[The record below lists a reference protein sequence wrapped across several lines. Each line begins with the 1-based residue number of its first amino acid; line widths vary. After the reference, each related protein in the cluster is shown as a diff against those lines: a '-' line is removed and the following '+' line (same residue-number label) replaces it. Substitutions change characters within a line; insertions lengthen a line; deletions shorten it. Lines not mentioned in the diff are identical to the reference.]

1 MHKILNLTITV
12 ISSSILLSSCGNSAA
27 NNDSLEGKKAQLTA
41 LKDQQEKL
49 GKQIT
54 TLEAEIVKADPASAV
69 AEKAKL
75 VTLTKLAPDAF
86 IHYIDLQGNVDA
98 ENNSY
103 ISPRGSGGVVR
114 SVNVKQS
121 DPVRQGQQLLKLDDA
136 IPRQQLATELSKL
149 AHAKKIYQ
157 NPENLWDEKIGAEV
171 DLINAKNDVDQ
182 PENQVKLDQEQLEF
196 TTVTSDIS
204 GAG

>member
-12 ISSSILLSSCGNSAA
+12 ISSYIMLSSCGNSAA
-27 NNDSLEGKKAQLTA
+27 NNDSMEGKKAQLTA

-103 ISPRGSGGVVR
+103 ISPRGSGGVGR
-114 SVNVKQS
+114 KLNV
-121 DPVRQGQQLLKLDDA
+121 QQRDA
-136 IPRQQLATELSKL
+136 LRP
-149 AHAKKIYQ
+149 AHR
-157 NPENLWDEKIGAEV
+157 
-171 DLINAKNDVDQ
+171 LIKPNA
-182 PENQVKLDQEQLEF
+182 
-196 TTVTSDIS
+196 SAAS
-204 GAG
+204 